1 MDIVLVKP
9 CWRYPLSGAD
19 HTYNRRWPPLE
30 LLNCAAL
37 LEAAGHR
44 VRLLDAQ
51 AEGLSPEQLGRR
63 VGSAEAALLT
73 TSALDRW
80 QCPSF
85 ELEPVRAAAE
95 QLRPRVGRLFVTGFH
110 GTVAPEMILR
120 MTGADAVIRGEPEPV
135 ICRLVAAESFEEVP
149 GLTFWEGGWH
159 ARSGATGVASHPQA
173 QEGGQPALTPG
184 PDHFVVP
191 AASGR
196 GEKVSPRSP
205 RVISTADGPPADL
218 QALPVPGLHLLDLR
232 HYQYEILGPRF
243 VVLEGSRGCPA
254 PCTFCTRLMLGRRRR
269 EKTPER
275 LADEVARAVE
285 LGARNIYF
293 IDLEFTASRRFVEA
307 FCRVLLERGLHVRW
321 CCQTR
326 TDQVD
331 GPLLRLMR
339 RAGCRLV
346 HYGVETASPRVAAL
360 LRKNISWETHG
371 RAIELTHAAGMETLC
386 FFLLGYPGET
396 EEEMQQTI
404 RLARRLSPT
413 YASFHRV
420 SPYPGTPLYE
430 QFAAQSG
437 ELFPAFAGSPE
448 QQQLVDRLVRRA
460 IWSYYV
466 RPRYIVGRLLR
477 GSPVSLWRQ
486 LRLFAGYF
494 R

>member
-51 AEGLSPEQLGRR
+51 AEGLSPEQLARR

-95 QLRPRVGRLFVTGFH
+95 QLRPRVGRLYVTGFH
-110 GTVAPEMILR
+110 GTVAPEMILQ

-135 ICRLVAAESFEEVP
+135 VCRLVAAERFEEVP
-149 GLTFWEGGWH
+149 GLTYWAH
-159 ARSGATGVASHPQA
+159 TRH
-173 QEGGQPALTPG
+173 ALTPS
-184 PDHFVVP
+184 PDDFVVP
-191 AASGR
+191 ASGR
-196 GEKVSPRSP
+196 GEEAALTPSPSPANGRGEEIVSTP
-205 RVISTADGPPADL
+205 DGPPADL
-218 QALPVPGLHLLDLR
+218 HALPVPALHLLDLR
-232 HYQYEILGPRF
+232 HYDYEILGPRF
-243 VVLEGSRGCPA
+243 VVLEGSRGCA
-254 PCTFCTRLMLGRRRR
+254 AACTFCTRLMLGKRRR
-269 EKTPER
+269 EKTPGR
-275 LADEVARAVE
+275 LADEVARALE
-285 LGARNIYF
+285 LDARNIYF
-293 IDLEFTASRRFVEA
+293 IDLEFTASRRFVEE
-307 FCRVLLERGLHVRW
+307 FCREMLHRGLRVRW

-331 GPLLRLMR
+331 EPLLRLMR
-339 RAGCRLV
+339 HSGCRLI

-360 LRKNISWETHG
+360 LRKNISWETHQ
-371 RAIELTHAAGMETLC
+371 RVIELTHRAGMETLC

-404 RLARRLSPT
+404 RLARRLNPT

-430 QFAAQSG
+430 QFAAESG
-437 ELFPAFAGSPE
+437 EPFPAFAGPPE
-448 QQQLVDRLVRRA
+448 RQALVDRLVRRA

-466 RPRYIVGRLLR
+466 RPRYIAGRLLR